1 MRKTIKS
8 WEQERQSMQ
17 VNESNEYELVTADC
31 QGTERAP
38 WKEEL
43 LQALQNLFAEEISL
57 QSVTMSPSL
66 ANAIYLLRI
75 TMICC
80 SCKQN
85 RVEKAVILLY
95 VDVVNDA

>member
-8 WEQERQSMQ
+8 WEQERQSMK
-17 VNESNEYELVTADC
+17 VNESNEYELVTADS

-80 SCKQN
+80 KQN